1 MSEQIPLQLPL
12 RPARGRDSF
21 FVAPSNAA
29 ALAAVEGWRN
39 WPGGKLV
46 LIGPEG
52 AGKTHLAHV
61 WAEDTGAEIVPA
73 PRLAALPLPELAAI
87 GAVVVEDG
95 ETLGQAPEGRRA
107 AEEALFH
114 LHNLLAEGGGRL
126 MLTARCPVRDWGL
139 GLPDLHSRL
148 SAAPA
153 VRIDLPDEALLQAI
167 LIKLFADR
175 QLAVAPGLIGWL
187 VMRMP
192 RTPAAAGKLVEMLDT
207 RALAEGR
214 AVTRTMA
221 QAALAALEADAEA
234 REAQAGD

>member
-1 MSEQIPLQLPL
+1 MTRQIPMELPL
-12 RPARGRDSF
+12 RPARGRDAF
-21 FVAPSNAA
+21 FVAPSNQA
-29 ALAAVEGWRN
+29 ALAAVQRWCD

-46 LIGPEG
+46 LVGPEG

-61 WAEDTGAEIVPA
+61 WAAETGAAIIAA
-73 PRLAALPLPELAAI
+73 PRLPALPLPDLAAT
-87 GAVVVEDG
+87 GAVVVEDA

-107 AEEALFH
+107 AEEALLH

-126 MLTARCPVRDWGL
+126 LLTARGPVRDWGL

-148 SAAPA
+148 SAASA
-153 VRIDLPDEALLQAI
+153 VRIDLPDEALLAAI

-187 VMRMP
+187 VLRMP
-192 RTPAAAGKLVEMLDT
+192 RTPAAAGRLVAMLDA

-214 AVTRTMA
+214 AVTRPMA
-221 QAALAALEADAEA
+221 QAALVALEARALGPPQ
-234 REAQAGD
+234 QAGD